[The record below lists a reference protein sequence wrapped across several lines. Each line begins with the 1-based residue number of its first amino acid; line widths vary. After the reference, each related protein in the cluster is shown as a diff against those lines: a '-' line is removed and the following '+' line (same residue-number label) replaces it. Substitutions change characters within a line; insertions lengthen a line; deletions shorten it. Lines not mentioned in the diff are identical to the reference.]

1 MRRTTILPAALLAAA
16 LFALTAC
23 GTEPEP
29 DAPAAGPSASAP
41 AAEQTTEEADTGK
54 SSNAEKSAGIP
65 DAPTGAERAAYLAAI
80 KAVDPAI
87 VEDEEKA
94 IDAGRNQCSHL
105 AAPNDK
111 SDWLAAQRFGNDARP
126 LTDAQGKA
134 LNTALRAT
142 LCPA

>member
-1 MRRTTILPAALLAAA
+1 MRPTAALLAASAAA
-16 LFALTAC
+16 LLVLTAC
-23 GTEPEP
+23 SAEEDT
-29 DAPAAGPSASAP
+29 AAG
-41 AAEQTTEEADTGK
+41 EDVDTGK
-54 SSNAEKSAGIP
+54 SSDAEKSAGIP
-65 DAPTGAERAAYLAAI
+65 DAPTGADRAAYLAAI

-105 AAPNDK
+105 ASPNNK

-126 LTDAQGKA
+126 LTDAQGKQ
-134 LNTALRAT
+134 LNAALRKT

>member
-1 MRRTTILPAALLAAA
+1 MRRTTVLPAALLAAA
-16 LFALTAC
+16 ALALTAC
-23 GTEPEP
+23 SAEE
-29 DAPAAGPSASAP
+29 DKAAPASAASAP
-41 AAEQTTEEADTGK
+41 AAQEQPADDADSGE
-54 SSNAEKSAGIP
+54 SSDAEKAAGIP
-65 DAPTGAERAAYLAAI
+65 DAPTGADRAAYLAAI

-105 AAPNDK
+105 ASPNDK
-111 SDWLAAQRFGNDARP
+111 SDWLAAQRFGNDTRP

-134 LNTALRAT
+134 LNEALRST